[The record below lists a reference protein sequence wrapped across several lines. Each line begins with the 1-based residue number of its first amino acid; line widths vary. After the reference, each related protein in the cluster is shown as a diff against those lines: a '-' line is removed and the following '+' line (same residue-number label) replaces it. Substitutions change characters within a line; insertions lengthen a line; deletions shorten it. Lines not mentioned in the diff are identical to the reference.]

1 MPGITSPAIKWPSAH
16 NAALQASRA
25 AIRCRPMRRK
35 PSCGSLSSLP
45 RRFGARHN
53 RMKSRE
59 VLMFRKLTVAFAL
72 LAAAAQPA
80 LALDKL
86 KLAIGQRGLWDS
98 SIAEAGDK
106 LGIFKKHGLEIEA
119 FYTSSGGETLQ
130 VVISG
135 SSHIGI

>member
-1 MPGITSPAIKWPSAH
+1 MLFRRIVLGLALIG
-16 NAALQASRA
+16 AAS
-25 AIRCRPMRRK
+25 
-35 PSCGSLSSLP
+35 
-45 RRFGARHN
+45 
-53 RMKSRE
+53 
-59 VLMFRKLTVAFAL
+59 
-72 LAAAAQPA
+72 QPA

-135 SSHIGI
+135 SSHIGISAGTLGRARRLLERRAAAHHWRRGDRHRRILFRARGIADQEMVGRHRQ